1 MILHPNR
8 QVPLSGNNISCNLNY
23 IIATF
28 QKMTNKP
35 FFLKNI
41 YNNIKQAVMI
51 NHNKINLSN
60 YKVKI
65 CAEL

>member
-1 MILHPNR
+1 MISHPNR
-8 QVPLSGNNISCNLNY
+8 QVPLSGNNISCSFSL

-28 QKMTNKP
+28 QKM
-35 FFLKNI
+35 I

-51 NHNKINLSN
+51 NHNKISLSN

-65 CAEL
+65 CVEL

>member
-1 MILHPNR
+1 MISHPNR
-8 QVPLSGNNISCNLNY
+8 QVPLSGNNISCNFNK

-28 QKMTNKP
+28 QKITKKQ

-60 YKVKI
+60 FKVII